1 MAQEGVSRTPKDNQK
16 TPNIPIIIMDRKLP
30 IIHSKIKA
38 RSRRTGP
45 VKKKMPLRRGF
56 QVRGCTSRE
65 GNGKEEHT
73 QLQQV
78 L

>member
-16 TPNIPIIIMDRKLP
+16 TANIPIIIMDRKLP

-38 RSRRTGP
+38 RSKRTGP

-56 QVRGCTSRE
+56 
-65 GNGKEEHT
+65 
-73 QLQQV
+73 
-78 L
+78 